1 MAKKISP
8 LVWVAIAG
16 AGGYIIW
23 QMMKKR
29 GSGMRSTVTAD
40 SPIRQTEDEFYQDRA
55 DVEQKPSPLETVTNI
70 FKTVFP
76 KKTAEEKAAKKTAR
90 LAKRT
95 ARKAKKQVSGVDQIV
110 F

>member
-1 MAKKISP
+1 MKKISP

-29 GSGMRSTVTAD
+29 GMRSSVTAE
-40 SPIRQTEDEFYQDRA
+40 SPIIQTEAQFYA
-55 DVEQKPSPLETVTNI
+55 DQEQAEKPSPIETVTNI

-76 KKTAEEKAAKKTAR
+76 KKTAEQKAAKKSAR
-90 LAKRT
+90 LAKKA
-95 ARKAKKQVSGVDQIV
+95 ARKSKKKVSGVVDSV
-110 F
+110 VY